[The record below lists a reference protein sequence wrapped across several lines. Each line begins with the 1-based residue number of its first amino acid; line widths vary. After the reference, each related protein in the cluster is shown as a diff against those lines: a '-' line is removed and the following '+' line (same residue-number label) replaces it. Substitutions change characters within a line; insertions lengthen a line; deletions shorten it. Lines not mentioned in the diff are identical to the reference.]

1 MISCFADNYYFFLQL
16 IFRGKSFPQN
26 MLLCK
31 VLTNSMSDNVI
42 CNFELPTQKQ
52 IFIKVIVINQ
62 TRVIPKDIENPKSI
76 LLK

>member
-1 MISCFADNYYFFLQL
+1 MISCITGNYYFCLQL
-16 IFRGKSFPQN
+16 IFWDKSFPQN